1 MVQCNFNHSF
11 VLNHFPLFCYIH
23 MRTLSLSSWCGST
36 MSKMRGAR
44 LKGSLWSERRWRPMV
59 VRSTACL
66 QLLAGGEH
74 TGSVMIS
81 DMIGQRNSSAQSSRS
96 RSSATCNFSA
106 TARR

>member
-1 MVQCNFNHSF
+1 MQFYHKHWCGAMQLYFNHSF

-66 QLLAGGEH
+66 QCLLE
-74 TGSVMIS
+74 GSIRGPS
-81 DMIGQRNSSAQSSRS
+81 
-96 RSSATCNFSA
+96 
-106 TARR
+106 